1 MPVAPPTWRDPA
13 RDALKLNM
21 NWGHNPDLYTHGRI
35 FVRAQRGDTL
45 DRPRADEPPSPADA

>member
-1 MPVAPPTWRDPA
+1 MPVAPPTRRDPA

-35 FVRAQRGDTL
+35 FVLFHRLKERSAATR
-45 DRPRADEPPSPADA
+45 